1 MSRLLSL
8 VLTGASALA
17 LATVA
22 APAPTADAPATTA
35 PTGMSINVPQRTGN
49 WCC

>member
-1 MSRLLSL
+1 MSRLLTL
-8 VLTGASALA
+8 VITGASALA
-17 LATVA
+17 FATVA

-35 PTGMSINVPQRTGN
+35 LVGSIFAPQRTGN